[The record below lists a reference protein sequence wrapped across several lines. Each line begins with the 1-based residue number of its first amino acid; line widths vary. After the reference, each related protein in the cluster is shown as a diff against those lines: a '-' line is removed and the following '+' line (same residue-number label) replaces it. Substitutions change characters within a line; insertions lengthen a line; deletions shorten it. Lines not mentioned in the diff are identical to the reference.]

1 MISVPVNSVSA
12 HGDMHH
18 FTFLAYPLALKHAD
32 AQAQA
37 KVSPGLAMLP
47 ALAFQ
52 TILVPD
58 FIL

>member
-12 HGDMHH
+12 RGDMHH
-18 FTFLAYPLALKHAD
+18 FTFLAPLLALQHAD

-52 TILVPD
+52 TIL
-58 FIL
+58 ILHFNL

>member
-52 TILVPD
+52 TILV
-58 FIL
+58 

>member
-12 HGDMHH
+12 RGDMHH
-18 FTFLAYPLALKHAD
+18 FTFLAPLLALQHAD

-52 TILVPD
+52 TILV
-58 FIL
+58 

>member
-1 MISVPVNSVSA
+1 
-12 HGDMHH
+12 MHH
-18 FTFLAYPLALKHAD
+18 FTFLAPPLGLQHAD

-47 ALAFQ
+47 PLAFQ
-52 TILVPD
+52 SILVSH